1 VIDGA
6 AALHL
11 IRDEA
16 IALVEEQ
23 NAKFLALGE
32 RGRRAAIIE
41 NIAERGQ
48 LLAVAKRA
56 AREPPRR
63 RLDDL

>member
-32 RGRRAAIIE
+32 RHLVR
-41 NIAERGQ
+41 Q
-48 LLAVAKRA
+48 
-56 AREPPRR
+56 
-63 RLDDL
+63 